1 MAYRIG
7 VDTIDLVRVVM
18 YKEYLADFRS
28 AKAIAAA
35 IIAAHS
41 FKFSD
46 LDLLYQEFV
55 R

>member
-7 VDTIDLVRVVM
+7 VDTINVVRVVM
-18 YKEYLADFRS
+18 CKEYLADFRS

-35 IIAAHS
+35 IVAARS

-46 LDLLYQEFV
+46 LDLLYQKFV